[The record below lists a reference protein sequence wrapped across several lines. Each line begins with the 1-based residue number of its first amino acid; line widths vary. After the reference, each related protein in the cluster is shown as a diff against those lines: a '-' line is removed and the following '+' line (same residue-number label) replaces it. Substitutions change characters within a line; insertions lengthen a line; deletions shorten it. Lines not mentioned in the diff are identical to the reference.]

1 MLLEASAFCT
11 KLFELAGLLRD
22 NISHSIL
29 SASEAESSITLSSS
43 SISSVER
50 VLPLHVAVFLSSLT
64 WFLYSV
70 SYLPLGLQCSV
81 FLASWCWAWQKCF
94 LGSDAEKGGNVIMF
108 LFSLVT
114 LSVI

>member
-22 NISHSIL
+22 NMSHSIL

-50 VLPLHVAVFLSSLT
+50 VLPLHVAVFFVFFNLVLVFCVLSSS
-64 WFLYSV
+64 WFAVQCFLSFLV
-70 SYLPLGLQCSV
+70 LGLAEV
-81 FLASWCWAWQKCF
+81 FPWK
-94 LGSDAEKGGNVIMF
+94 
-108 LFSLVT
+108 
-114 LSVI
+114 